1 MVFSKNRMKSVG
13 FRPQQIID
21 AVWRPPG
28 LPPHPR
34 PHHLG
39 RPQRSPFPYF
49 HTPGDSRVF
58 VGDENLFVTNHGI
71 FSWFFH
77 GDIGPD
83 IFWENHLSMG
93 LQLWRI
99 QPHKLWYNP
108 KHYDDTF
115 TRITGT
121 APPSSLWQSST
132 LPLEM
137 AMGMIGKSPRK
148 WNYQSISVCKSGNC
162 LKIQWFVSIFIII
175 SPSKWLPFYSIPPF
189 FSQTRLDHC
198 NLDKWLTCKDYPNF
212 SDFWTLIVL
221 LQSNV
226 FDVYRGWFLGM
237 GCDRWTWFDID
248 P

>member
-1 MVFSKNRMKSVG
+1 MVFSKNRMKSKG
-13 FRPQQIID
+13 FRPQQILD

-28 LPPHPR
+28 LRPHPR

-39 RPQRSPFPYF
+39 RPQRSPFLLCS
-49 HTPGDSRVF
+49 HPGRLASFCRGWEFFRNKPWDFFMV
-58 VGDENLFVTNHGI
+58 
-71 FSWFFH
+71 FSWGYWTGYFL
-77 GDIGPD
+77 GKSYIT
-83 IFWENHLSMG
+83 MG

-115 TRITGT
+115 TLITGT

-189 FSQTRLDHC
+189 FSQTCLDHC
-198 NLDKWLTCKDYPNF
+198 NLDKWLTCKDDPNF

-226 FDVYRGWFLGM
+226 FSVYRGW
-237 GCDRWTWFDID
+237 
-248 P
+248 